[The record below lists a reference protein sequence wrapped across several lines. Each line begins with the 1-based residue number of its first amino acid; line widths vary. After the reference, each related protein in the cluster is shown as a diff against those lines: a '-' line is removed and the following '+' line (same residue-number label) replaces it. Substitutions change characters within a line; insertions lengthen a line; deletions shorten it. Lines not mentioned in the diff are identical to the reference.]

1 MTTVPG
7 QRFGPYVIIERIGA
21 GGMGEVYRAVDSRLE
36 RPVALKILTA
46 SMAAGT
52 DGRQRFD
59 REARAIS
66 RLTHPNICTLFDV
79 GREGSRDF
87 LVMELLEGE
96 TLQARLV
103 RGPLRVD
110 EAVARGIEIAD
121 ALAAAHALGILH
133 RDLKP
138 GNVIL
143 TASGAKLLDFGLA
156 KFAAGQTAADTATD
170 VGTVLGTV
178 GYMSPEQA
186 RGLAV
191 GTATD
196 QFSFGAIL
204 YEMLTGA
211 RAFSRPTAVDTLS
224 AILHDDPASV
234 TSLAPQTPQP
244 LTWLIERCLSKD
256 PARRYASS
264 SDLVHD
270 LRAIRDR
277 LHEAPR
283 PAREAPAYRPPEPRT
298 PLVGRGREVAAV
310 RERLEEPHVRILTLT
325 GPGGS
330 GKTRIALQVVS
341 ELAAEG
347 AITAF
352 VPLGALAGP
361 ALIVPALVTALG
373 VTDTSARAPLDAVAA
388 ELRDARVKLVVLDN
402 FEQLLPEAAEVVSRL
417 AAACPSLTLLVTSR
431 TVLRVYG
438 EHELEVPPLELPD
451 RRTAGADALARSA
464 AVELFA
470 QRAAAVKP
478 GFAAT
483 RENAAVLAEICARL
497 DALPLAIELAAARMK
512 LLTPAAMLQRLESRL
527 ELLTSRAQDVPERH
541 QTLRATIE
549 WSHSLLAPAEQKL
562 FRRLSV
568 FVGGAALDAVEAVG
582 DTRGDLGL
590 DTLEGVSSLV
600 DKSLLGQREGPHGD
614 VRFHML
620 ETIREYARERLEE
633 SGEADEIRRAH
644 AAYGIVLVEESE
656 AGDGREESRFEHFE
670 TELDNFRAALKY
682 LIGARDS
689 AWALRLGLGL
699 FQYWE
704 SRDHAGEGAE
714 WLQAILEIP
723 PRARTRE
730 RGIASM
736 YLGALLAPRGD
747 YDRALRAVD
756 ESVAIHRE
764 LGDVAGEAA
773 AVNARGVIERRRGD
787 YAQARTSFEAAVER
801 WRSCGGA
808 GAAGLGGS
816 LTNLATVLNELGDHA
831 GALACLDEV
840 VGVRPEGSDRVGL
853 GFSISSK
860 ADVLRDMGDLDRA
873 QAACEEALLIF
884 REEEYLHGVGRA
896 LSDLARIAV
905 ERGSPEAAHALYRDA
920 LDVYRRINHRR
931 GLMQVFE
938 ALAVRAEAVGRPRRA
953 LKLAGAAAALR
964 QEAKIVAS
972 AAERSRVDPCVQRS
986 RTSLGAAG
994 GTAAW
999 MEGWTAP
1006 VEHIADYAVQDED

>member
-1 MTTVPG
+1 M
-7 QRFGPYVIIERIGA
+7 
-21 GGMGEVYRAVDSRLE
+21 D
-36 RPVALKILTA
+36 
-46 SMAAGT
+46 
-52 DGRQRFD
+52 
-59 REARAIS
+59 
-66 RLTHPNICTLFDV
+66 
-79 GREGSRDF
+79 
-87 LVMELLEGE
+87 
-96 TLQARLV
+96 
-103 RGPLRVD
+103 
-110 EAVARGIEIAD
+110 
-121 ALAAAHALGILH
+121 
-133 RDLKP
+133 
-138 GNVIL
+138 
-143 TASGAKLLDFGLA
+143 
-156 KFAAGQTAADTATD
+156 
-170 VGTVLGTV
+170 
-178 GYMSPEQA
+178 
-186 RGLAV
+186 
-191 GTATD
+191 
-196 QFSFGAIL
+196 
-204 YEMLTGA
+204 
-211 RAFSRPTAVDTLS
+211 
-224 AILHDDPASV
+224 
-234 TSLAPQTPQP
+234 
-244 LTWLIERCLSKD
+244 
-256 PARRYASS
+256 
-264 SDLVHD
+264 
-270 LRAIRDR
+270 
-277 LHEAPR
+277 
-283 PAREAPAYRPPEPRT
+283 
-298 PLVGRGREVAAV
+298 
-310 RERLEEPHVRILTLT
+310 EPHVRILTLT

-330 GKTRIALQVVS
+330 GKTRIALQVMT
-341 ELAAEG
+341 ELAAAG
-347 AITAF
+347 AVTAF
-352 VPLGALAGP
+352 VPLGALPGP

-373 VTDTSARAPLDAVAA
+373 VTETGARAPLDSVAA
-388 ELRDARVKLVVLDN
+388 ELCDARVKLLVLDN

-417 AAACPSLTLLVTSR
+417 AAACPNLTLLVTSR

-438 EHELEVPPLELPD
+438 EHELPVPPLELPD

-464 AVELFA
+464 AVALFA

-541 QTLRATIE
+541 QTLKATIE
-549 WSHSLLAPAEQKL
+549 WSYSLLAPAEQKL

-568 FVGGAALDAVEAVG
+568 FVGGTALDAVEAVC

-600 DKSLLGQREGPHGD
+600 DKSLLEQREGSRGD
-614 VRFHML
+614 VRFQML

-644 AAYGIVLVEESE
+644 AAYGIVLVEES
-656 AGDGREESRFEHFE
+656 DGPDGQEESRFERFE
-670 TELDNFRAALKY
+670 TEQDNSRAALKY
-682 LIGARDS
+682 LIGAGDS

-723 PRARTRE
+723 PRTRTRE

-747 YDRALRAVD
+747 YDRAQRALD

-764 LGDVAGEAA
+764 LGDTAGEAA

-787 YAQARTSFEAAVER
+787 YAQARASFETAVER
-801 WRSCGGA
+801 WRACGGA
-808 GAAGLGGS
+808 GATGLAGS
-816 LTNLATVLNELGDHA
+816 LTNLATVLNELGDHT
-831 GALACLDEV
+831 GALACIDDV
-840 VGVRPEGSDRVGL
+840 IRVRPQVGDRAGL
-853 GFSISSK
+853 GFTLSSK

-873 QAACEEALLIF
+873 QAVCEEALLIF

-905 ERGSPEAAHALYRDA
+905 ERGSPEAAHALYGDA

-938 ALAVRAEAVGRPRRA
+938 ALAIRAEADGRPRRA

-964 QEAKIVAS
+964 QEAKVVAS
-972 AAERSRVDPCVQRS
+972 AAARSRVDPCVQRA
-986 RTSLGAAG
+986 RIRLGAAA

-999 MEGWTAP
+999 MEGLTAP
-1006 VEHIADYAVQDED
+1006 IEVMADYAVRDAED